1 MNTQDRVNE
10 KIAKVALKNQQVDLG
25 LREAEGLINQIKS
38 SDKLLEKAKQ
48 SYKELQKEAISQA
61 SLTAKAISELEGIN
75 NKLSD
80 AYKEA
85 KDIKSTMEKGGIST
99 AALDARISQI
109 RDAGNDLGNNLRELQ
124 NMNNSF
130 RRI

>member
-1 MNTQDRVNE
+1 MNTQKRVN
-10 KIAKVALKNQQVDLG
+10 KRIAKVALKNQQVALG

-38 SDKLLEKAKQ
+38 SGKLLDKAKQ
-48 SYKELQKEAISQA
+48 SYKELQKEATSQA

-75 NKLSD
+75 NKLFD

-85 KDIKSTMEKGGIST
+85 KDIKSTMEKGGVST

-109 RDAGNDLGNNLRELQ
+109 QDAGNNLRNTLTELQ